1 MSLNLYWLQC
11 GGCGGDSMSF
21 LIADFRRA
29 ADLPVRQP
37 APPGVGAKPVDI
49 PARRALDGLG

>member
-11 GGCGGDSMSF
+11 GGCGGDSMS
-21 LIADFRRA
+21 LLSADFRSA

-37 APPGVGAKPVDI
+37 ETPDAAPT
-49 PARRALDGLG
+49 